1 MTAPRPVFRAGAVF
15 SAFLLTNVIL
25 CAMFRLTNVSNALAP
40 ACAPERRE
48 ETDMGKTGLSD
59 GEWRIMNLLWER
71 SPRRVPELTEALAG
85 DTGWSRATVNIMLT
99 RLEEKGAVR
108 MEARGRS
115 KVYYPLFSQAD
126 ARRKETAR
134 FLDRLYG
141 GSLGL
146 MVSSFAG
153 QQALSKEDV
162 KALRAL
168 LDEAENKE
176 N

>member
-1 MTAPRPVFRAGAVF
+1 
-15 SAFLLTNVIL
+15 
-25 CAMFRLTNVSNALAP
+25 
-40 ACAPERRE
+40 
-48 ETDMGKTGLSD
+48 MGKTTLSD
-59 GEWRIMNLLWER
+59 GEWRIMNLLWEK
-71 SPRRVPELTEALAG
+71 SPRRVPELTLALAE
-85 DTGWSRATVNIMLT
+85 DTGWSRATVNMMLN

-108 MEARGRS
+108 MEQQGRT
-115 KVYYPLFSQAD
+115 KLYVPLLSQSD
-126 ARRKETAR
+126 AREKETAR

-153 QQALSKEDV
+153 QQPLSEEDV
-162 KALRAL
+162 RALRAI

>member
-1 MTAPRPVFRAGAVF
+1 
-15 SAFLLTNVIL
+15 
-25 CAMFRLTNVSNALAP
+25 
-40 ACAPERRE
+40 
-48 ETDMGKTGLSD
+48 MGKTILSD
-59 GEWRIMNLLWER
+59 GEWRIMNLLWEK
-71 SPRRVPELTEALAG
+71 SPRRVPELTAALAE
-85 DTGWSRATVNIMLT
+85 DTGWSRATVNMMLN

-108 MEARGRS
+108 MEQQGRT
-115 KVYYPLFSQAD
+115 KLYVPLLSQSD
-126 ARRKETAR
+126 AREKETAR

-153 QQALSKEDV
+153 QQPLSEEDV
-162 KALRAL
+162 RTLRAI